1 MAERR
6 REPGASERAPFAGE
20 APERASDTEPPTDR
34 SLAEAPADETYE
46 RGLAVRRAVL
56 GDAHV
61 DRALGAVTDLD
72 REFQAYITRAAWG
85 EIWARPGLAR
95 HTRHLVTIGM
105 LAALG
110 RQEELAMHI
119 RATVNTGVTLDEVKE
134 VLMQVAVYAG
144 VPAANAAFAT
154 AKRALTESGALAQ
167 PDIVHADGP
176 PPQRGA

>member
-6 REPGASERAPFAGE
+6 RDPGGSEPAPFGGEVFERAA
-20 APERASDTEPPTDR
+20 DTEPPTDR
-34 SLAEAPADETYE
+34 TLAGAPADDTYE

-72 REFQAYITRAAWG
+72 REFQAYITRVAWG
-85 EIWARPGLAR
+85 EIWTRPGLAR
-95 HTRHLVTIGM
+95 PTRHLITIGM

-154 AKRALTESGALAQ
+154 AKRVLTESGALAQ
-167 PDIVHADGP
+167 PNAV
-176 PPQRGA
+176 RSEKGA

>member
-1 MAERR
+1 LADRR
-6 REPGASERAPFAGE
+6 RDPGGSERAPSLGSE
-20 APERASDTEPPTDR
+20 AFERAADTEPPTDR
-34 SLAEAPADETYE
+34 TLAGVPADDTYE
-46 RGLAVRRAVL
+46 RGIAVRRAVL

-95 HTRHLVTIGM
+95 PTRHLITIGM

-154 AKRALTESGALAQ
+154 AKRVLTESGALAQ
-167 PDIVHADGP
+167 PDVTRSDK
-176 PPQRGA
+176 GAPG